1 MFPEM
6 HAIKH
11 ACTGTHA
18 SKFTCAI
25 YRTCKIIVFPIVVLL
40 LLCISR
46 KKFFIEWF
54 FIEDFVK
61 VI

>member
-1 MFPEM
+1 M
-6 HAIKH
+6 HAITH
-11 ACTGTHA
+11 ARTGTDA

-25 YRTCKIIVFPIVVLL
+25 YCTCEIIVFPIVVLL
-40 LLCISR
+40 LLYISQ